1 MNNGDINEL
10 LLRAEEKANANDLHS
25 SSELYQRVTT
35 LDPNNASAWYGYGV
49 IQAKIGERNNA
60 IEAFEKAF
68 VLNPNHG
75 PSAANLAVLIE
86 KKDSKRSANL
96 ARIGI
101 KHMGENTELIRL
113 SNLHPIESLPLI
125 EASHVYTN
133 FEPKQ
138 PQPTQTEQFTELPD
152 LIAKPVIINNTVE
165 IKNIYSIE
173 DLIKK
178 SKEFIQSNLHQELL
192 ELLKNRLETDA
203 SENPTLWRYCGI
215 ALWELE
221 MKEEATNALEFS
233 LVLGDKSKKTN
244 RIIAEYYRE
253 IGKEIEEKESL
264 VKILEFG
271 DDLYANSRLG
281 EILFEEGDLENSL
294 LNYEKTYEISNDD
307 ATLESINL
315 IKEIYLERQL
325 QLPGDASETTG
336 EEDADSI
343 TQELSIEI
351 DNDRSQL
358 PTETLDER
366 GGEEK
371 LVITSDESITEEEEI
386 QDVDMIED
394 EFVNLKSARIF
405 RAESYLNDGNFAD
418 SVKEWKELL
427 QEDSSD
433 PIIWRGLASALSA
446 AGHIERAEQC
456 LSRATEVTEKET
468 IGQHT
473 TDSNEDDLV
482 QAAVEAQQKVS
493 KTSISEEVTLNESI
507 EWYNKG
513 LTMLTEL
520 NGLQA
525 LNCFEKAIKS
535 APREETEL
543 RVRSQNGKGHALYQL
558 ERFSDSIQ
566 AYHAAITM
574 DPKHVNGRTLYN
586 MGSSYAAIEHYK
598 DAMKCFEQAK
608 TRGLESEDLKLCK
621 TQFNRCKLLKKE
633 QDKHLVNQN

>member
-574 DPKHVNGRTLYN
+574 DPINVNGRTLYN
-586 MGSSYAAIEHYK
+586 MGSSYAAIEHYE

-608 TRGLESEDLKLCK
+608 SRGLDSDDLKLCK
-621 TQFNRCKLLKKE
+621 NQFNRCKLLKKE